1 MTLRYAILFALVAFS
16 VGAGVATFSE
26 TREYL
31 PALMS
36 GAFVTVQITLGGAV
50 VAVIVAVLSGIG
62 KQYGPAPVRW
72 LSITYIEVFRGTS
85 ALVQLF
91 WLFFVLPHFGITLSP
106 MVVAII
112 GLGLNYGAYGAEI
125 VRSTLANIPR
135 GQWEACVALNMDFRQ
150 TMWRVVLPQA
160 AIAMIPPWGNLF
172 LELMKATSLV
182 SLITISDLAFKAQQ
196 LNQLTLDTLRIFAL
210 VLLIYLIISLI
221 ITLAMRGVEDKF
233 AQKLNRRG

>member
-1 MTLRYAILFALVAFS
+1 MTLRYATLFALVALG
-16 VGAGVATFSE
+16 VGASVAALSE
-26 TREYL
+26 TKEYL
-31 PALMS
+31 PALLS
-36 GAFVTVQITLGGAV
+36 GALVTIQITLGGAI
-50 VAVIVAVLSGIG
+50 VAVICAVLSGIG

-72 LSITYIEVFRGTS
+72 LSIIYIEVFRGTS

-112 GLGLNYGAYGAEI
+112 GLGLNFGAYGAEI
-125 VRSTLANIPR
+125 VRATLTHIPK
-135 GQWEACVALNMDFRQ
+135 GQWEACIALNMNFQQ
-150 TMWRVVLPQA
+150 TMRRVVLPQA

-182 SLITISDLAFKAQQ
+182 SLITISDLTFKAQQ

-210 VLLIYLIISLI
+210 VLLIYLIISMV
-221 ITLAMRGVEDKF
+221 ITLTMRAIENRF
-233 AQKLNRRG
+233 ALKINRSA